1 MTRLVLCDISLATIH
16 TMIHSG
22 FDRENVM
29 QAAHSVAVDQDRQE
43 KVYQANQELLAA
55 IEAMKQETV
64 QQSGYYREQL
74 EAIFRKR

>member
-1 MTRLVLCDISLATIH
+1 MLVLCDISLATIH
-16 TMIHSG
+16 MMIHSVV
-22 FDRENVM
+22 DRENIM
-29 QAAHSVAVDQDRQE
+29 QAAHSVAVDQDRHE